1 MELINVSLSLLGL
14 DDQHVIKAAEER
26 KRIGRDISS
35 LDIWD
40 ANTAKKHWF
49 CSGVFRLVLFNLVIY
64 LIKEKTSF

>member
-1 MELINVSLSLLGL
+1 MEMLGL
-14 DDQHVIKAAEER
+14 DDQPRMSLKLLKKER
-26 KRIGRDISS
+26 ELGERFSS

-49 CSGVFRLVLFNLVIY
+49 CSEVFRLVLFNLVIY

>member
-35 LDIWD
+35 LDI
-40 ANTAKKHWF
+40 
-49 CSGVFRLVLFNLVIY
+49 
-64 LIKEKTSF
+64 